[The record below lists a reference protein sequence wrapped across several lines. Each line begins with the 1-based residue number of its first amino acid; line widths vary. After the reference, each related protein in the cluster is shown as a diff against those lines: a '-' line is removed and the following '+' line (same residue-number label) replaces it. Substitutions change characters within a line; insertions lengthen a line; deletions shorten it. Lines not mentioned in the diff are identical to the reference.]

1 MDGSAV
7 VVWIIIIGVIAVV
20 VMISNAKARALA
32 KAKKDYQDSLVH
44 LSKDPANAGLK
55 TNTLALGRFYANLT
69 RDKKGV
75 AMFDEVALMN
85 DINAACAAAMH
96 VAPSHHVAAA
106 PMASARMTG
115 SETEQRLVNLANL
128 QAKGLIS
135 DSELQNRRNA
145 ILDEI

>member
-1 MDGSAV
+1 MDGSTV
-7 VVWIIIIGVIAVV
+7 FIWVIIIGVIVIA

-32 KAKKDYQDSLVH
+32 KAKKAYLDSLAR
-44 LSKDPANAGLK
+44 LSHDPANAALK

-96 VAPSHHVAAA
+96 VAPSHHAA
-106 PMASARMTG
+106 PAPARARASG
-115 SETEQRLVNLANL
+115 SETEDRLASLANL
-128 QAKGLIS
+128 QSKGLIS
-135 DSELQNRRNA
+135 DAEYQNRRNA
-145 ILDEI
+145 ILNEI